1 MKKSI
6 LFAALSALLCSCVS
20 GTFETRKTFDENAEI
35 FQNPGQG
42 WLRFGNSLKGS
53 QNSVNFGAGYE
64 RYTWA
69 RLNPEEGVYDWKP
82 IDRAL

>member
-42 WLRFGNSLKGS
+42 WLRFGSSLEGAEYA
-53 QNSVNFGAGYE
+53 VHFGEGYE
-64 RYTWA
+64 R
-69 RLNPEEGVYDWKP
+69 
-82 IDRAL
+82 